1 MSRFLYVRVC
11 VCVCVCVCSQ
21 VLVIPPLPSS
31 FPRPLLLTTLP
42 PSITQS
48 EDGLTLSKI
57 SAFLVFSASPF
68 PLFPSQPKPRATA
81 FLSLIHLLSHAFA
94 QPHQRKGKSSIKAT
108 TRTTTKKGGKKDQME
123 GKIHIEEEEE
133 KTIGFDLIQ
142 KKILKRSSSLPPS
155 LPPFLPSCYCNCSF
169 KSPLSFFSFFIL
181 IASVFVRA
189 HPMMP
194 FSLSLC
200 GSLPSTFPSYWQC
213 SSSSSGP

>member
-11 VCVCVCVCSQ
+11 VCVCICVCSQ

-155 LPPFLPSCYCNCSF
+155 LHSSLLATAIVRSNHHC
-169 KSPLSFFSFFIL
+169 LSFPSL
-181 IASVFVRA
+181 
-189 HPMMP
+189 
-194 FSLSLC
+194 FSLHRYSC
-200 GSLPSTFPSYWQC
+200 VPIR
-213 SSSSSGP
+213 